1 MQTMDTFQVRQPNV
15 NLPVRMV
22 LATCAGLVA
31 CFAGAVLWGAV
42 TVFTGYELGII
53 AIALGLMVG
62 GVIAFV
68 KKSDH
73 IYFGIIGALLA
84 LIACVLG
91 KYFGMIGL
99 IAQEYSVGYFNCMQN
114 LTTDMVVSL
123 FKETFSPIDL
133 LFYGLAIYEGFR
145 LSMVSS
151 LVQETPEVPSVDASE
166 DPSMA

>member
-1 MQTMDTFQVRQPNV
+1 MPGWLPA
-15 NLPVRMV
+15 LPVR
-22 LATCAGLVA
+22 CCG
-31 CFAGAVLWGAV
+31 GAV